1 MRTLKRTLVMLALTS
16 LTVAALQGCAATR
29 SGYAPGSRFCN
40 VTSAG
45 CMALKMQQTKTGTI
59 AGQQGRC
66 CG

>member
-1 MRTLKRTLVMLALTS
+1 MRTFKSTLAVLAVTL
-16 LTVAALQGCAATR
+16 LAATAFQGCAAQ

-40 VTSAG
+40 VSSSG

-66 CG
+66 C